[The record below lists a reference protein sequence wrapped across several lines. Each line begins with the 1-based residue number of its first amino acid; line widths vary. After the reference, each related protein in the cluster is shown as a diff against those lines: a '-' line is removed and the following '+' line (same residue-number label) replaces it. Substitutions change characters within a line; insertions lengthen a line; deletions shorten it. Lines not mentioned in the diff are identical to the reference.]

1 MLPLLKDLISRNPF
15 VEEVDFSDKEIYTLD
30 SHMVELLGR
39 FTELKKV
46 RTFFIFIC
54 VDRFVRQS
62 NQEIALRFKFIPPN
76 YRLEY

>member
-46 RTFFIFIC
+46 IKKTHILLTLFLDQSF
-54 VDRFVRQS
+54 RQ
-62 NQEIALRFKFIPPN
+62 LD
-76 YRLEY
+76 

>member
-46 RTFFIFIC
+46 IKKPTIYILYFLDKSF
-54 VDRFVRQS
+54 RQLDK
-62 NQEIALRFKFIPPN
+62 EITARP
-76 YRLEY
+76 

>member
-15 VEEVDFSDKEIYTLD
+15 VEEVDFNDKDIYSLD

-46 RTFFIFIC
+46 ILILTNMLF
-54 VDRFVRQS
+54 VDRLV
-62 NQEIALRFKFIPPN
+62 
-76 YRLEY
+76 

>member
-46 RTFFIFIC
+46 RTLSLQI
-54 VDRFVRQS
+54 
-62 NQEIALRFKFIPPN
+62 L
-76 YRLEY
+76 L

>member
-46 RTFFIFIC
+46 I
-54 VDRFVRQS
+54 
-62 NQEIALRFKFIPPN
+62 
-76 YRLEY
+76 

>member
-46 RTFFIFIC
+46 RTFSLQI
-54 VDRFVRQS
+54 
-62 NQEIALRFKFIPPN
+62 L
-76 YRLEY
+76 L

>member
-46 RTFFIFIC
+46 LKSPEFTYSIF
-54 VDRFVRQS
+54 R
-62 NQEIALRFKFIPPN
+62 
-76 YRLEY
+76 

>member
-15 VEEVDFSDKEIYTLD
+15 VEEVDFSDKEIYSLD

-46 RTFFIFIC
+46 LKSPQFTYSIF
-54 VDRFVRQS
+54 R
-62 NQEIALRFKFIPPN
+62 
-76 YRLEY
+76 